1 MGNEAK
7 NIRVPSHFEATIRKY
22 KALKNKLT
30 CQYGEESSREEMA
43 RELDVSV
50 EVIDKCE
57 WLLNDIASLNVTV
70 GDEKETEFGELI
82 ASDVKTPEEEMLDTD
97 LREKTE
103 EILNSGVL
111 TSREIEIIRL
121 RFGFDGRRLTLEEI
135 GQLIGLTRE
144 RVRQIEK
151 QALKK
156 LKSSRKRHMIESYS
170 EDRVYRKSRKK

>member
-1 MGNEAK
+1 M
-7 NIRVPSHFEATIRKY
+7 
-22 KALKNKLT
+22 
-30 CQYGEESSREEMA
+30 
-43 RELDVSV
+43 
-50 EVIDKCE
+50 
-57 WLLNDIASLNVTV
+57 NDIASLNVTV